1 MLKRT
6 FYTLLFTLLSVG
18 VFAQQDALFTQYM
31 FNNLY
36 ITPAFAGVEGVTKL
50 TAFHRTQWQGYQGSF
65 DDGGAPSTQMVNF
78 TTPMFK
84 LRSGF
89 GAYVMNDKLGP
100 QNNLEVQGMYAYH
113 IGIKD
118 AKLSLALKA
127 GIYAQSINS
136 KAYRALH
143 PDDTAIPKGNPS
155 QIRPDLGVGAFFRA
169 EKYYVGVGV
178 NHLLRSE
185 FDFGTDKTRNA
196 LATHLNATAGY
207 YYEMNFDLK
216 VLFSTA
222 VRSDF
227 NKTQFD
233 LSTIAFYKDKL
244 WGGLAFRQSEAV
256 SLLVGY
262 AFLKDRSLRLGSSFD
277 FVLIDKEAKQFLS
290 WELMLS
296 YELPVNPGSGKKVVR
311 TPRYRH

>member
-6 FYTLLFTLLSVG
+6 FYTLLLTLFSVG
-18 VFAQQDALFTQYM
+18 VFAQQDGLFTQYM
-31 FNNLY
+31 FNNIH

-50 TAFHRTQWQGYQGSF
+50 SAFHRTQWQGYQGSF
-65 DDGGAPSTQMVNF
+65 DEGGAPSTQMVNF
-78 TTPMFK
+78 TTPIFK

-89 GAYVMNDKLGP
+89 GAYVMNDRLGP
-100 QNNLEVQGMYAYH
+100 QNNLEIQAMYAYH

-118 AKLSLALKA
+118 AKLSLGLKA
-127 GIYAQSINS
+127 GVYSQSING
-136 KAYRALH
+136 KYYRYIH
-143 PDDTAIPKGNPS
+143 KDDPLIVDGKES
-155 QIRPDLGVGAFFRA
+155 QIRPDLGLGAFFRA

-178 NHLLRSE
+178 NHLLHSQ
-185 FDFGTDKTRNA
+185 FDFGVDSSRNA

-207 YYEMNFDLK
+207 FYEMNFDVK
-216 VLFSTA
+216 VQFSGA

-233 LSTIAFYKDKL
+233 LSAIAHYKDKL
-244 WGGLAFRQSEAV
+244 WGGLAFRQSEAA
-256 SLLVGY
+256 SLLLGY
-262 AFLKDRSLRLGSSFD
+262 AFMKDRSLRLGSAFD
-277 FVLIDKEAKQFLS
+277 FVVINQDAKEFLS

>member
-6 FYTLLFTLLSVG
+6 FYTLLLTLFSVG

-36 ITPAFAGVEGVTKL
+36 VTPAFAGVEGVTKL
-50 TAFHRTQWQGYQGSF
+50 TAFQRTQWQGYQSSF
-65 DDGGAPSTQMVNF
+65 GDGGAPSTQMVNF

-89 GAYVMNDKLGP
+89 GAYVMNDRLGP
-100 QNNLEVQGMYAYH
+100 QNNLEIQGMYAYH

-118 AKLSLALKA
+118 AKLSLGLKA
-127 GIYAQSINS
+127 GIYSQSING
-136 KAYRALH
+136 KYYRYIQK
-143 PDDTAIPKGNPS
+143 DDPLIVEGKES
-155 QIRPDLGVGAFFRA
+155 QIRPDIGLGAFFRA

-178 NHLLRSE
+178 NHLLKSE
-185 FDFGTDKTRNA
+185 FDFGIDSSRNA
-196 LATHLNATAGY
+196 LQSHLNATAGY
-207 YYEMNFDLK
+207 YYEMSFDLK

-222 VRSDF
+222 IRSDF

-233 LSTIAFYKDKL
+233 LSAIAYYKDKL
-244 WGGLAFRQSEAV
+244 WGGLAFRQSEAA
-256 SLLVGY
+256 SLLLGY
-262 AFLKDRSLRLGSSFD
+262 AFLKDRSLKLGSGID
-277 FVLIDKEAKQFLS
+277 FIVKDQAAKEFFS

>member
-6 FYTLLFTLLSVG
+6 FYTLLLTLLSVG

-36 ITPAFAGVEGVTKL
+36 VTPAFAGVEGVTKL
-50 TAFHRTQWQGYQGSF
+50 TAIHRTQWQGYQASF

-118 AKLSLALKA
+118 AKLSLGLKA
-127 GIYAQSINS
+127 GIYSQSINA

-143 PDDTAIPKGNPS
+143 PNDPEIPKDKAS

-207 YYEMNFDLK
+207 FYEMNFDLK

-233 LSTIAFYKDKL
+233 LSTIAYYKDKL
-244 WGGLAFRQSEAV
+244 WGGLAFRQSEAA
-256 SLLVGY
+256 SLLLGY
-262 AFLKDRSLRLGSSFD
+262 AFMKDRSLRLGSSFD
-277 FVLIDKEAKQFLS
+277 FVLIDKDAKQFLS

>member
-6 FYTLLFTLLSVG
+6 FYTLLLTLFSVG

-50 TAFHRTQWQGYQGSF
+50 TAIHRTQWQSYQANF
-65 DDGGAPSTQMVNF
+65 DKGGAPSTQMVNF

-89 GAYVMNDKLGP
+89 GAYVMNDRLGP
-100 QNNLEVQGMYAYH
+100 QNNLEIQGMYAYH

-127 GIYAQSINS
+127 GIYSQTINA
-136 KAYRALH
+136 KEYRAIH
-143 PDDTAIPKGNPS
+143 PNDPIIPEGKAS
-155 QIRPDLGVGAFFRA
+155 QIRPDLGLGAFFRA

-178 NHLLRSE
+178 NHLLQSE
-185 FDFGTDKTRNA
+185 FDFGIDSSRNA
-196 LATHLNATAGY
+196 LATHLNGTAGY
-207 YYEMNFDLK
+207 FYEMNFDVK
-216 VLFSTA
+216 VQFSTA
-222 VRSDF
+222 VRTDF

-233 LSTIAFYKDKL
+233 LSGIAYYKDKL
-244 WGGLAFRQSEAV
+244 WGGLAFRQAEAA
-256 SLLVGY
+256 SLLLGY
-262 AFLKDRSLRLGSSFD
+262 AFLKEKSLRLGSSFD
-277 FVLIDKEAKQFLS
+277 FVLIDKDAKQFLS

>member
-6 FYTLLFTLLSVG
+6 FYTLLLTLFSVG
-18 VFAQQDALFTQYM
+18 VFAQQDGLFTQYM
-31 FNNLY
+31 FNNLH

-65 DDGGAPSTQMVNF
+65 DEGGAPSTQMVNF
-78 TTPMFK
+78 TTPIFK

-89 GAYVMNDKLGP
+89 GAYVMNDRLGP
-100 QNNLEVQGMYAYH
+100 QNNLEIQAMYAYH

-118 AKLSLALKA
+118 AKLSLGLKA
-127 GIYAQSINS
+127 GVYSQSING
-136 KAYRALH
+136 KYYRYIH
-143 PDDTAIPKGNPS
+143 KDDPLIVEGKES
-155 QIRPDLGVGAFFRA
+155 QIRPDLGLGAFFRA

-178 NHLLRSE
+178 NHLLRSQ
-185 FDFGTDKTRNA
+185 FDFGVDSSRNA

-207 YYEMNFDLK
+207 FYEMNFDVK
-216 VLFSTA
+216 VQFSGA

-233 LSTIAFYKDKL
+233 LSAIAYYKDKL
-244 WGGLAFRQSEAV
+244 WGGLAFRQSEAASV
-256 SLLVGY
+256 LLGY
-262 AFLKDRSLRLGSSFD
+262 AFLKDRSLRLGSAFD
-277 FVLIDKEAKQFLS
+277 FVVIDKDAKEFLS

>member
-6 FYTLLFTLLSVG
+6 FYTLLLTLFSVG

-50 TAFHRTQWQGYQGSF
+50 TAFHRTQWQGYQSSF
-65 DDGGAPSTQMVNF
+65 GDGGAPSTQMVNF

-89 GAYVMNDKLGP
+89 GAYVMNDRLGP
-100 QNNLEVQGMYAYH
+100 QNNLEIQGMYAYH

-118 AKLSLALKA
+118 AKLSLGLKA
-127 GIYAQSINS
+127 GIYSQSING
-136 KAYRALH
+136 KYYRYIQK
-143 PDDTAIPKGNPS
+143 DDPLIVEGKES
-155 QIRPDLGVGAFFRA
+155 QIRPDLGLGAFFRA

-185 FDFGTDKTRNA
+185 FDFGIDESRNA

-216 VLFSTA
+216 ILFSTA
-222 VRSDF
+222 IRSDF

-233 LSTIAFYKDKL
+233 LSAIAYYKDKL
-244 WGGLAFRQSEAV
+244 WGGLAFRQSEAA
-256 SLLVGY
+256 SLLLGY
-262 AFLKDRSLRLGSSFD
+262 AFLKDRSLKLGTGID
-277 FVLIDKEAKQFLS
+277 FIVKDQAAKEFFS
-290 WELMLS
+290 WEMMLS